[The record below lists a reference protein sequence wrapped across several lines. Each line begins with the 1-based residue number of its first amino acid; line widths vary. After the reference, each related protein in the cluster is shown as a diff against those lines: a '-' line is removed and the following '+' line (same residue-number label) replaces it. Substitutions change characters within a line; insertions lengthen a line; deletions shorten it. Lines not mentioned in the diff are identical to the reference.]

1 MLTVTE
7 FLKGI
12 ILEENP
18 YEDEQP
24 EAVTYYDLSGNE
36 VSIDEAE

>member
-1 MLTVTE
+1 MLKETD

-24 EAVTYYDLSGNE
+24 ENETYYDLSGNE
-36 VSIDEAE
+36 VVLDEAQ

>member
-1 MLTVTE
+1 MLKETE

-24 EAVTYYDLSGNE
+24 EIVTYYDLNGNE
-36 VSIDEAE
+36 VTINEAE

>member
-1 MLTVTE
+1 MLKETD

-24 EAVTYYDLSGNE
+24 ETVAYYDLNGNE
-36 VSIDEAE
+36 VTIDEAE